1 MDYLDSLTEKCKK
14 TVTELFPWEIIEPS
28 FDRRETLIV
37 DVREPYEYS
46 VGHIKNSI
54 NVPRGILETASNF
67 GYEDTVPE
75 LASARGKKIV
85 LACRSGKRSL
95 WAGCTML
102 ALGFKDVFSLKT
114 GIRGWNDYEQ
124 PLFDEQE
131 RQVDIKLLDQFFEPD
146 ISADK
151 LGHGWV
157 IKDWRV

>member
-1 MDYLDSLTEKCKK
+1 MNYLDSLTEKCKK
-14 TVTELFPWEIIEPS
+14 KVTELFPWEMIEQS
-28 FDRRETLIV
+28 FDAEKTLIV

-54 NVPRGILETASNF
+54 NVPRGILETASYF

-75 LASARGKKIV
+75 LAGARHKTIV

-95 WAGCTML
+95 WAGCTMRE
-102 ALGFKDVFSLKT
+102 LGFKDVFSLKT

-131 RQVDIKLLDQFFEPD
+131 RQVDITKMDDFFLPN
-146 ISADK
+146 ISPDK
-151 LGHGWV
+151 LGQGWV

>member
-14 TVTELFPWEIIEPS
+14 QVTELFPWEVAEKP
-28 FDRRETLIV
+28 FEWAETLIV
-37 DVREPYEYS
+37 DVREPYEFR

-54 NVPRGILETASNF
+54 NVPRGILETASTF

-75 LASARGKKIV
+75 LASARDKKIV

-102 ALGFKDVFSLKT
+102 ALGFSDVFSLRT

-124 PLFDEQE
+124 PLYDQQEQ
-131 RQVDIKLLDQFFEPD
+131 QVDIKLLDEFFEPE
-146 ISADK
+146 ISPEQ
-151 LGHGWV
+151 LGHGWI